1 MADTHD
7 DEGMRGKQETLYDD
21 EGRYDPKRGRSL
33 LDDLLGWSPDF
44 VFRIDA
50 FPPHCLTISGAV
62 SLAVSTVFLVSL
74 VFNVLIPHYERVSHS
89 VQTRCKILSVERD
102 KYIDDALFHYKVK
115 YPLPGI
121 KGLRKGEAYCYG
133 SQRCRCHLR
142 HRSPHAIPS
151 LANPPLPGS
160 PSCFALA
167 ALIHTFTRAVFP
179 PRPACLL
186 RRAHLTRPSS
196 AAARLRLARHT
207 TVISTQ
213 RTMKVFRV

>member
-7 DEGMRGKQETLYDD
+7 DEGIRGKQETLYDD
-21 EGRYDPKRGRSL
+21 EGRYDPQRGRSL

-102 KYIDDALFHYKVK
+102 KYIGDALFHYKVK

-121 KGLRKGEAYCYG
+121 EGLRKGEAYCYG
-133 SQRCRCHLR
+133 SQHCRCHLF

-151 LANPPLPGS
+151 LADSPLPDTRVCS
-160 PSCFALA
+160 HP
-167 ALIHTFTRAVFP
+167 IHTRRVATP
-179 PRPACLL
+179 PRVPAV
-186 RRAHLTRPSS
+186 ARPSDASHVGGSSFEIGS
-196 AAARLRLARHT
+196 AHDCYFNT
-207 TVISTQ
+207 EDHSGV
-213 RTMKVFRV
+213 

>member
-1 MADTHD
+1 MAGTHD

-44 VFRIDA
+44 VFRVDA

-121 KGLRKGEAYCYG
+121 EGLRKGEAYCYG
-133 SQRCRCHLR
+133 SQRCRCRLR

-151 LANPPLPGS
+151 LLPGRWC
-160 PSCFALA
+160 P
-167 ALIHTFTRAVFP
+167 
-179 PRPACLL
+179 
-186 RRAHLTRPSS
+186 
-196 AAARLRLARHT
+196 
-207 TVISTQ
+207 
-213 RTMKVFRV
+213 